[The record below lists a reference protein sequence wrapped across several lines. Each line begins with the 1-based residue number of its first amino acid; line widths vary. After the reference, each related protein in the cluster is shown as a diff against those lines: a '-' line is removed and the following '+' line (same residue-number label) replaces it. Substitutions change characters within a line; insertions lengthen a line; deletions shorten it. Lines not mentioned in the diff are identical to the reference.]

1 MGRGP
6 GRPGQRQ
13 GQVQDTGVWSRV
25 KEAPPPL
32 GSPRQLQFAFA
43 SKRGQALPFG
53 PGVFEVSYSGPN
65 ALLFVASFQTPPA
78 CRHAVPV
85 PVPVVAPQ
93 PSHPAL
99 LSGHRAAVSR
109 GPGAAPPPP
118 FSGFSLRRAC
128 PAPGL
133 NVGTTVVV
141 ISLFCQVPY
150 RLFQV
155 TLAFTMEDTRSYS
168 KLGGNSGI

>member
-109 GPGAAPPPP
+109 GPGAAPPPIQWVFLEESLP
-118 FSGFSLRRAC
+118 SSRPERRYYGSCDLSILSGALQAVSGNPRLHD
-128 PAPGL
+128 G
-133 NVGTTVVV
+133 GHK
-141 ISLFCQVPY
+141 IIQQV
-150 RLFQV
+150 RWQ
-155 TLAFTMEDTRSYS
+155 
-168 KLGGNSGI
+168 